1 MARRYLVVVVGVGVR
16 DGVRDGVAT
25 NDDVELRS
33 ENAPVKARG

>member
-1 MARRYLVVVVGVGVR
+1 MARRYLVVVGV
-16 DGVRDGVAT
+16 GVRDGVAT